1 MVMPWYGWHH
11 EPVTNARSLRL
22 GPGAVF
28 VSGSRLTDAVTAG
41 AGGAAAG
48 AAAGGAAGAGA
59 AVGAGA
65 DCAAGAGA
73 DCGVAPETGGV
84 AVAGADGT
92 VATDAV
98 GAGVFAAYH
107 HAPAAAAS
115 TTTNP
120 AAASSGVLERRGGG
134 KAEERTGAAPGWP
147 IALMAPTSGSRYCS
161 IGDFQAST
169 HCAEEM

>member
-1 MVMPWYGWHH
+1 MV
-11 EPVTNARSLRL
+11 
-22 GPGAVF
+22 
-28 VSGSRLTDAVTAG
+28 AG
-41 AGGAAAG
+41 
-48 AAAGGAAGAGA
+48 
-59 AVGAGA
+59 AVGAVTIGA
-65 DCAAGAGA
+65 L
-73 DCGVAPETGGV
+73 
-84 AVAGADGT
+84 
-92 VATDAV
+92 

-120 AAASSGVLERRGGG
+120 APTSNGVWERRGGG